1 LWLRNTKPLAAV
13 IEIERRNAMSK
24 LGKRSLMDNDQ
35 LLEGGGGGAGMG
47 FRSGVN
53 KEAEA
58 ATRKAKKPEKSY
70 FEMTDAEKAA
80 LTPAHLRK
88 FGSDVTF
95 KSGGSAS
102 SRADGCCSRGKT
114 KGRML

>member
-1 LWLRNTKPLAAV
+1 
-13 IEIERRNAMSK
+13 MSK

-35 LLEGGGGGAGMG
+35 LLEGGGAGAGMG
-47 FRSGVN
+47 FRSGA

-58 ATRKAKKPEKSY
+58 ATRRAKKPEKSY

-80 LTPAHLRK
+80 LTPAQLRK

-102 SRADGCCSRGKT
+102 SRADGCCSKGKT
-114 KGRML
+114 KGQMR